1 MAPTHLLT
9 LSYDDGFTKSF
20 TLAAKIAEEFGVKAQ
35 LNVIAQ
41 ACTPGA
47 YTPADEYHNAPVGD
61 WALWNELSARGH
73 EIGPHS
79 WSHRNH
85 RDIPFSEAQEQI
97 DKCLDAFTRNL
108 KGFNAANAVYNMPYN
123 ASSPAV
129 EQYLDAKVRAVR
141 TSGSAL
147 NPFPSAGTRRLGN
160 EAFGPGN
167 GDTFLEDLVERW
179 LKAPSGWLIYNT
191 HGFDE
196 EGWGPVTPDCVR
208 RLYARLLKLPHVRIV
223 TQQEGLSLGAKG

>member
-1 MAPTHLLT
+1 MGVTHLLT

-20 TLAAKIAEEFGVKAQ
+20 SLAADIAEEFGVKAQ

-47 YTPADEYHNAPVGD
+47 YSPADEYHNAPVGTWD
-61 WALWNELSARGH
+61 LWNALQARGH

-85 RDIPFSEAQEQI
+85 RDIPLAEAKEQI
-97 DKCLDAFTRNL
+97 DKCLDAFAENL
-108 KGFNAANAVYNMPYN
+108 KGFKAADAVYNMPYN

-129 EQYLDAKVRAVR
+129 EAYLDTRVRAVR
-141 TSGSAL
+141 TSGPAI
-147 NPFPSAGTRRLGN
+147 NPYPTGKTRRLGN
-160 EAFGPGN
+160 AAFGPGN
-167 GDTFLEDLVERW
+167 GDTYLEGLVEEW
-179 LKAPSGWLIYNT
+179 LKAPAGWLVYNT

-196 EGWGPVTPDCVR
+196 EGWGPVTPACVR
-208 RLYARLLKLPHVRIV
+208 RLYAKLLKLPHVRIV
-223 TQQEGLSLGAKG
+223 TQQEGLALGAG